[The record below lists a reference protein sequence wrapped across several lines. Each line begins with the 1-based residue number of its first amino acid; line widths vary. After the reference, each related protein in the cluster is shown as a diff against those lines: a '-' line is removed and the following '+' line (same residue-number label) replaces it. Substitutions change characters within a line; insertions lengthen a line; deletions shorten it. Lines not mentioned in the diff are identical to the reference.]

1 MPKPIIRALAAVE
14 AMARQNGMEADAF
27 CGTVLRKASAYA
39 DAWSGGQRRA
49 LRKASRAAGLSFHHL
64 TERDLRRIIKV
75 APLWF
80 TPFNEDDY
88 KRILA
93 ELSWK
98 HDNLAMRLAEH
109 ERKKDV
115 VPENELP
122 ASAAQTETETV
133 LFPRLLWEIGFIF
146 LVGVIVWYGATT
158 LEYTDAKLGAILFAL
173 SLVVAYCLPGFIANA
188 RDHRNRKS
196 VWVVNIFTGLTGI
209 GWVVALAW
217 ALYVEKDDTAK
228 TP

>member
-1 MPKPIIRALAAVE
+1 M
-14 AMARQNGMEADAF
+14 
-27 CGTVLRKASAYA
+27 
-39 DAWSGGQRRA
+39 
-49 LRKASRAAGLSFHHL
+49 
-64 TERDLRRIIKV
+64 RRIIKV

-115 VPENELP
+115 VQENELP
-122 ASAAQTETETV
+122 VSATQTETETMIFPKLLFEIAFWFLVFIIGWACLTTLDYIDTKLGTV
-133 LFPRLLWEIGFIF
+133 LFGVSL
-146 LVGVIVWYGATT
+146 GVIYG
-158 LEYTDAKLGAILFAL
+158 
-173 SLVVAYCLPGFIANA
+173 LPGFIANA

-217 ALYVEKDDTAK
+217 ALYVEKDDTAQYR
-228 TP
+228 